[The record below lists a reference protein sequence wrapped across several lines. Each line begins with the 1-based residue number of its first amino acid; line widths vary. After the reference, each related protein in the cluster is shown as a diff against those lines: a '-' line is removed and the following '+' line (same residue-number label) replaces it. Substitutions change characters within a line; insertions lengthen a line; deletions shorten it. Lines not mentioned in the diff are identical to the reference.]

1 MCPSTRRFAPRRQLP
16 TTTEIQRRK
25 RDNLAARNKGKVVP
39 LLRCPTPRVTLNPSP
54 VWHAVPALLEPEV
67 APARPPLLSTTTA
80 SRLSRTHRDLHNHLG
95 FTLKLPPKILDATSN
110 TATYD
115 LLVACINC
123 GINHLSN
130 LILSHV
136 TKEKRLRDRTEPDKR
151 HAHFSKGFIYCS
163 WDASWLYSGTRLVLH
178 VCLQHT
184 IMSHDGN
191 WNVLV
196 VLVFLDAGRHRWRP
210 TKRADVDYARVGWFQ
225 VWHIAQAK
233 PQEATAA
240 EVCVVR
246 GDYDIRIMIQEK

>member
-115 LLVACINC
+115 LLGA
-123 GINHLSN
+123 
-130 LILSHV
+130 
-136 TKEKRLRDRTEPDKR
+136 E
-151 HAHFSKGFIYCS
+151 
-163 WDASWLYSGTRLVLH
+163 
-178 VCLQHT
+178 
-184 IMSHDGN
+184 
-191 WNVLV
+191 
-196 VLVFLDAGRHRWRP
+196 
-210 TKRADVDYARVGWFQ
+210 RA
-225 VWHIAQAK
+225 
-233 PQEATAA
+233 
-240 EVCVVR
+240 R
-246 GDYDIRIMIQEK
+246 GDPRLLGGILAETNDDECESRRPLLLRTPASA